1 MTALTTTHPAPSTIP
16 QTTPPPEPPQVENP
30 TAAPSSP
37 SSRRLLSSEEVRAML
52 GGLKPTAFYTL
63 VKRDDFPEPV
73 RLGSRLSRYWE
84 HEVLAF
90 MESLP
95 RGKAT
100 APCQRRA

>member
-30 TAAPSSP
+30 TAAPSAP
-37 SSRRLLSSEEVRAML
+37 SSRRLLSTEEVRSML
-52 GGLKPTAFYTL
+52 GGIKPTAFYTL
-63 VKRDDFPEPV
+63 AKREDFPEAV
-73 RLGSRLSRYWE
+73 RLGRLSRYWE

-90 MESLP
+90 MERLP
-95 RGKAT
+95 RGKAP